1 MPIDPAMLAKSLGT
15 LNDLDPIRDLAATL
29 QQAVRAAKQLF
40 DADADGNLHWA
51 SASDQRA
58 QALEDNQEIFAAGP
72 CAEAYT
78 TGQPA
83 VMHDATM
90 EQRWGEIALT
100 FVEVQI
106 GTVALSDHPVRLPP
120 LRRSKTTDHRHGRV
134 VRPSLGALPRRR
146 ASTLP
151 GFPVHPGS
159 MQQCRLVGAWQ
170 PGQGR

>member
-90 EQRWGEIALT
+90 EQRWGEIAP
-100 FVEVQI
+100 
-106 GTVALSDHPVRLPP
+106 D
-120 LRRSKTTDHRHGRV
+120 LRRGPDRHCCIERS
-134 VRPSLGALPRRR
+134 PCPT
-146 ASTLP
+146 ASTSPLKDDR
-151 GFPVHPGS
+151 S
-159 MQQCRLVGAWQ
+159 
-170 PGQGR
+170 